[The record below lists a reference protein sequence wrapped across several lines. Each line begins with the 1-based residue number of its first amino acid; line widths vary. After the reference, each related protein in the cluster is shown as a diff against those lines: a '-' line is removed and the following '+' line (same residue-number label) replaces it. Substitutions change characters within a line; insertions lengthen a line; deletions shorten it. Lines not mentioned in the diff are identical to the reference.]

1 MSPGQ
6 LLCKGKKIKR
16 HSVSENNCCKWKLGA
31 VFGGCSVLRVKF
43 CRALET
49 DFCQYCGCCEV
60 QMFDFMFSPVTQV
73 VSVAISCPSRSSPL
87 TAACGLSSAAAV
99 TGWEKVSLLFMKV
112 STHFLPCMLN
122 AGSDHTSNNM
132 CRGCSKKKP
141 KKPLFGSPT
150 ADVSGILCCIN
161 QILARF
167 HIQLYCLQTVQ
178 RDDVC
183 VWVWRHSVNPQCINQ
198 WISSEHLIFFPKENT
213 DDIAMK

>member
-16 HSVSENNCCKWKLGA
+16 HSVSENQWLLQVKA
-31 VFGGCSVLRVKF
+31 GCSLWWMQCVKF
-43 CRALET
+43 FRALET
-49 DFCQYCGCCEV
+49 DFCRYCRCCEV

-122 AGSDHTSNNM
+122 AWSDHTSNNM
-132 CRGCSKKKP
+132 CRSCSKKTQP
-141 KKPLFGSPT
+141 F
-150 ADVSGILCCIN
+150 
-161 QILARF
+161 LAVLLLMCQAFYAALIRF
-167 HIQLYCLQTVQ
+167 WPGFTFSSIVCRPCKGMIYVCECEGIQLIP
-178 RDDVC
+178 
-183 VWVWRHSVNPQCINQ
+183 N
-198 WISSEHLIFFPKENT
+198 
-213 DDIAMK
+213 A